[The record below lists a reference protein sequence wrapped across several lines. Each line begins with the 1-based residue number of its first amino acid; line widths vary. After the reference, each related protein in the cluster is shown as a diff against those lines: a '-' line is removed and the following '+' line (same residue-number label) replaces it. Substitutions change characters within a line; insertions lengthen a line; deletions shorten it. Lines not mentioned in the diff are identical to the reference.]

1 MPAFQRGDVT
11 LHYELDGQGEDAVY
25 ISGLGS
31 HSNDILGGIMRQGI
45 ASKYRV
51 LSVDNRGSGQTMVNS
66 SSTTTIEDMADDIA
80 ALMDAQGMG
89 AANVAGVSMGGCIA
103 LTLAVRHPEKVRRL
117 VVAVSFAKS
126 NPTPNRAEFMLQTLW
141 AMRDRGVPHDLISRY
156 DAVMLLSEDVFRYG
170 AFIDAWVNAPEDPSG
185 QTRAGF
191 DLQTGALRTYD
202 VLDAIRNIRVP
213 TLVISS
219 PDDML
224 VPPRFQDEIHAAIP
238 NSEIKRYPGGHVFFL
253 LPMYTA
259 QFVEDILG
267 FWGK

>member
-1 MPAFQRGDVT
+1 MPEFQRGDVT
-11 LHYELDGQGEDAVY
+11 LHYELEGQGDDAVY

-31 HSNDILGGIMRQGI
+31 HTNDLLGIMMRQAI

-51 LSVDNRGSGQTMVNS
+51 LSVDNRGSGQTKVNPG
-66 SSTTTIEDMADDIA
+66 STATIDDMADDIA

-89 AANVAGVSMGGCIA
+89 AANVLGISMGGCIA
-103 LTLAVRHPEKVRRL
+103 LTLAVRHPEKVRSL

-126 NPTPNRAEFMLQTLW
+126 NPKPNRAEFMLQSTW
-141 AMRDRGVPHDLISRY
+141 AMRDQGIPREFIARF
-156 DAVMLLSEDVFRYG
+156 DALFLLSEEMFTY
-170 AFIDAWVNAPEDPSG
+170 APLIDAWVNGPEDPLG

-202 VLDAIRNIRVP
+202 VLDAIKNIRVP

-238 NSEIKRYPGGHVFFL
+238 NAEIKRYPGGHVFML
-253 LPMYTA
+253 LPMYTS
-259 QFVEDILG
+259 QFLEDVLG
-267 FWGK
+267 FWAK